1 MTMCRTWS
9 RASSAATTASVLPG
23 SAKARRRNTGS
34 ASGLEEVPQQRH
46 GLVGEHAAG
55 DLQAVVEALVLA
67 DVVERAGG
75 AGLLVG
81 GAVHEVGDAR
91 LHDRAGA
98 HRAGLHGHVEH
109 LSLIHI
115 SEPTRL

>member
-9 RASSAATTASVLPG
+9 CASSAVTTASVLPG

-55 DLQAVVEALVLA
+55 DLQAVVEARGLA
-67 DVVERAGG
+67 AVVEGAGG
-75 AGLLVG
+75 AGVLAG
-81 GAVHEVGDAR
+81 GAEHEVGDGR
-91 LHDRAGA
+91 LPHVRRR
-98 HRAGLHGHVEH
+98 HR
-109 LSLIHI
+109 
-115 SEPTRL
+115 